1 LQLTTTMSAF
11 RTSLRQ
17 FADTQTA
24 KQSITETIRNRTIHV
39 LLDGALEAEA
49 IYLLIYL
56 LT

>member
-1 LQLTTTMSAF
+1 MSAF